1 MGAYL
6 MGVVQVCSVADKKF
20 IEELTTG
27 YGDFKLPGYDYFNP
41 YPLQEDLF
49 QRPYFGFTVK
59 YGSMS
64 KIKDWLIELST
75 RHNQPIIVTMDYDSQ
90 SYDAFTNIPGAL
102 PKSKRFWGY
111 DGPFDRETDERDERE
126 IKELNNGF

>member
-27 YGDFKLPGYDYFNP
+27 YGDYTLPGYDYFKP
-41 YPLQEDLF
+41 FPFQEDLF

-59 YGSMS
+59 YGNMS
-64 KIKDWLIELST
+64 KIKDWLIELSN
-75 RHNQPIIVTMDYDSQ
+75 RHNQPIMVTMDYDSQ
-90 SYDAFTNIPGAL
+90 FYDAFTNIPGAV
-102 PKSKRFWGY
+102 PKSQQFWGY
-111 DGPFDRETDERDERE
+111 DGPFDRETDERDER
-126 IKELNNGF
+126 NGN

>member
-6 MGVVQVCSVADKKF
+6 QGVVQICSVADKKF

-27 YGDFKLPGYDYFNP
+27 YGDIKLPGYDYFHP
-41 YPLQEDLF
+41 YPLSEDLF

-75 RHNQPIIVTMDYDSQ
+75 RHNEPIMVTMDYDSQ
-90 SYDAFTNIPGAL
+90 SYDAFTNIPGVQ
-102 PKSKRFWGY
+102 PHSKQYWGY
-111 DGPFDRETDERDERE
+111 DGPFDRETDERD
-126 IKELNNGF
+126 KSNGNT